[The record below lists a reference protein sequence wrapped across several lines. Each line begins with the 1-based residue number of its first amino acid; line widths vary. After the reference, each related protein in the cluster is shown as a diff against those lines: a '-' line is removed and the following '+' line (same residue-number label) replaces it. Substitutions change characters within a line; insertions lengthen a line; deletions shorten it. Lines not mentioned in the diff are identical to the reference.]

1 MKRTLFI
8 LAIILAPS
16 SVLGGASVVPV
27 STADHCGAGNRGC
40 APELVRDFMHLGYTL
55 LPETS
60 SATISQ
66 YAYAC
71 AERPDWRGDC
81 LTDPAAVLA
90 RLGLTPED

>member
-1 MKRTLFI
+1 MKRALFA
-8 LAIILAPS
+8 LAITLAPS
-16 SVLGGASVVPV
+16 GVLAGASIVTA
-27 STADHCGAGNRGC
+27 STADRCGAGHRGC
-40 APELVRDFMHLGYTL
+40 APQLVRDFMDLGYTL

-81 LTDPAAVLA
+81 LDDPAAVLA